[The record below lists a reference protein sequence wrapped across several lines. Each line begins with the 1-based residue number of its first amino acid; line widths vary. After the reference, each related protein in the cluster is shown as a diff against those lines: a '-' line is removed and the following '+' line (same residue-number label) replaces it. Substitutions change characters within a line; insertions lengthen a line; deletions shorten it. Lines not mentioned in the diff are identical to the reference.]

1 MNKYSLFFLAS
12 FSLFISFL
20 SLLNIVYSYY
30 FNLYLNLNSYFSS
43 LIISLI
49 IAILLFF
56 IKAKDVKLSIYN
68 KILTVVI
75 GYLLFP
81 ILISL
86 PYYFSIYNISFINS
100 YFEAISGFTSTGF
113 SIFDNIKQIDQSIIL
128 WRSTSQWIGGLYFL
142 FSLLILIDIFDEN
155 IKKTLTNFFSFNSS
169 EILKQSIKV
178 FAIYLA
184 LTLFTYIILK
194 FINFRDFDA
203 FNFALTIISSGG
215 FKPVNEIDYILN
227 TNFKIIIFSL
237 ILLISFFSIFL
248 TYNLLFLKNKYL
260 NFFTE
265 DLYLLIYLISII
277 FLFFIFF
284 NKNNFPLL
292 LFGITSSVSNI
303 GIYFAKTNVELSFI
317 FIIFVIIG
325 GSLFSTSSG
334 IRFFKIVTLFKFSIN
349 ELLSYTKP
357 KQVFLNKDLFNASNI
372 NFNVI
377 NKYFLSILIFIVSLI
392 VITTLLSI
400 SGLSFINSFKIGS
413 LAIMNTASSSLFNL
427 ENFDFYNQN
436 NFFKSSLILFMII
449 GRVEFITIL
458 ILLKKYLF
466 KN

>member
-56 IKAKDVKLSIYN
+56 IKAKDIKFSIYN

-265 DLYLLIYLISII
+265 DLYLLIYLISLI

-357 KQVFLNKDLFNASNI
+357 KQVFLNKDLFNDSNI

-392 VITTLLSI
+392 VITALLSI

-413 LAIMNTASSSLFNL
+413 LTIMNTASSSLFNL

>member
-392 VITTLLSI
+392 VITALLSI

>member
-49 IAILLFF
+49 IAILLVF

-303 GIYFAKTNVELSFI
+303 GIYFAKTNFELSFI

-392 VITTLLSI
+392 VITALLSI

>member
-86 PYYFSIYNISFINS
+86 PYYFSIYDISFINS

-392 VITTLLSI
+392 VITALLSI

>member
-49 IAILLFF
+49 IAILLVF

-100 YFEAISGFTSTGF
+100 YYEAISGFTSTGF

-303 GIYFAKTNVELSFI
+303 GIYFAKTNFELSFI

-392 VITTLLSI
+392 VITALLSI

>member
-284 NKNNFPLL
+284 NKNNFPFL

-303 GIYFAKTNVELSFI
+303 GIYFGKTNVELSFV

-392 VITTLLSI
+392 VITALLSL

>member
-449 GRVEFITIL
+449 GRVEFITFI

>member
-284 NKNNFPLL
+284 NKNNFPFL

-349 ELLSYTKP
+349 ELLS
-357 KQVFLNKDLFNASNI
+357 
-372 NFNVI
+372 
-377 NKYFLSILIFIVSLI
+377 
-392 VITTLLSI
+392 
-400 SGLSFINSFKIGS
+400 
-413 LAIMNTASSSLFNL
+413 
-427 ENFDFYNQN
+427 
-436 NFFKSSLILFMII
+436 
-449 GRVEFITIL
+449 
-458 ILLKKYLF
+458 
-466 KN
+466 

>member
-86 PYYFSIYNISFINS
+86 PYYFSIYNISYINS